1 MCSTDENDLL
11 LRIRRLKLKPTG
23 EREVSG
29 LRCIDIAVGN
39 HILSCLKGLTVNSE
53 DKHNRGFL
61 KFVER
66 PPQDQVLLGRF
77 DDIKEFIRTVRQA
90 KAGRKSQTDNKYANL
105 DALPI
110 INVSRSIDFDVAVND
125 RQISR
130 DKYGELVDE
139 DEAVFAVLDAHPTN
153 LAYDI
158 YILSAEKEPLAMLC
172 NAIAVHFAK
181 MRGSVSFTATTNIAN
196 AKVDI
201 ECAFTDGRSLAFSDV
216 SLPIMEDRVFA
227 AKASISVQ
235 ADILMA
241 YAVEPLV
248 ETIEAFSLGAFHG
261 A

>member
-1 MCSTDENDLL
+1 MSSTDENDLL

-23 EREVSG
+23 EREVNG

-39 HILSCLKGLTVNSE
+39 HIISSLKGLTVNNE

-90 KAGRKSQTDNKYANL
+90 KAGRKSQEGNKYANL

-125 RQISR
+125 RQIRR
-130 DKYGELVDE
+130 DKYGEIADE
-139 DEAVFAVLDAHPTN
+139 DGNVFAVLDAHPTN
-153 LAYDI
+153 LAYDV

-172 NAIAVHFAK
+172 NAIAVHFAG
-181 MRGSVSFTATTNIAN
+181 MFGSTGFSATTNIAN
-196 AKVDI
+196 TEVDI
-201 ECAFTDGRSLAFSDV
+201 ECAFPDARPLAFADV
-216 SLPIMEDRVFA
+216 SLPIMEDRLFA
-227 AKASISVQ
+227 AKASIGVQ
-235 ADILMA
+235 ADIIMA
-241 YAVEPLV
+241 HAVEPLV
-248 ETIEAFSLGAFHG
+248 ETIEVISSGAIHG